1 MALLHWAP
9 QYNVQIPEID
19 AEHQALFGVLNDL
32 WAATER
38 GSDKQA
44 TADAIHRV
52 SETMR
57 NHLRHEESLL
67 EEWGY
72 PRFGEHVLEHQ
83 KLLMQLDALVA
94 SADSNDK
101 HELEIGELNF
111 ISNWLCS
118 HIENS
123 DKDYARFV
131 ARKEGGGEI
140 AKSSPSWRQ
149 RIAASV
155 TLSRSVMAAL
165 ILITMAVDITVVGL
179 LSYGLNA
186 TRNLQER
193 EIRATV
199 ESTALLLDH
208 NISESV
214 SKIDLTLH
222 EIEDWLEHE
231 LRVKGRIEDREAKM
245 FLDNRKSWLS
255 GLANF
260 RVTDEHGT
268 ILYGS
273 GTFPSESTS
282 ISDRDHFIVHRE
294 NSRSGLFVSNPILT
308 RIGHEWGISLSRR
321 YNRQDGSFAG
331 VISATVNIDYFN
343 SLLSAARLGA
353 NGVALLR
360 DGDTGMIARYPASSS
375 PSQQIGTK
383 VFSDELAQ
391 AIASGDQ
398 ARSFHTQRTGDG
410 VERLNAYRRLSA
422 APFHLVVGM
431 GTEDYL
437 AQWHSDVTKAVVIV
451 SAFLLLSVGSVWLLW
466 RLFGLTKKAN
476 NSAQLVREIARSK
489 QQLSEAHRIAR
500 LGFIEL
506 NLITG
511 VYLLGE
517 GTQDML
523 GINPA
528 WKSGSEE
535 DVFFNVA
542 SDDRVRLMDLLSR
555 RSGSCFELE
564 LRIGARTLH
573 VLGEVSSDSAA
584 PAMVVMTL
592 QDITDRIIAEQERA
606 AMIERIA
613 ESDRMEALG
622 TLAGGI
628 AHEINTPTQYVSD
641 NIAFM
646 SDGISSLLDLAESVK
661 AAKSTEG
668 DLVAMTK
675 NLDGLDLDFLKA
687 ELPAAAAQ
695 AQDGTLRIAKIVQA
709 IKEFSYPSS
718 KLPHPIDLN
727 HLIDVVATVTRNQWK
742 YVAELEFDLDP
753 DLPKI
758 SAIEGEINQ
767 VLVNL
772 LVNATHAI
780 AELGSSS
787 LGRIK
792 VKTQSLGD
800 GVELTVRDSGVGI
813 EPENLKQIFEL
824 FFTTK
829 APGQGTGQG
838 LAITK
843 AIIHRHGGQI
853 TAESDP
859 GSGACFRIRLPIEI
873 PAASSEDDS
882 LS

>member
-9 QYNVQIPEID
+9 EYSVQIPEID

-260 RVTDEHGT
+260 RVTDEH
-268 ILYGS
+268 
-273 GTFPSESTS
+273 
-282 ISDRDHFIVHRE
+282 
-294 NSRSGLFVSNPILT
+294 
-308 RIGHEWGISLSRR
+308 
-321 YNRQDGSFAG
+321 
-331 VISATVNIDYFN
+331 
-343 SLLSAARLGA
+343 
-353 NGVALLR
+353 
-360 DGDTGMIARYPASSS
+360 
-375 PSQQIGTK
+375 
-383 VFSDELAQ
+383 
-391 AIASGDQ
+391 
-398 ARSFHTQRTGDG
+398 
-410 VERLNAYRRLSA
+410 
-422 APFHLVVGM
+422 HLV
-431 GTEDYL
+431 
-437 AQWHSDVTKAVVIV
+437 W
-451 SAFLLLSVGSVWLLW
+451 
-466 RLFGLTKKAN
+466 FG
-476 NSAQLVREIARSK
+476 
-489 QQLSEAHRIAR
+489 H
-500 LGFIEL
+500 
-506 NLITG
+506 
-511 VYLLGE
+511 
-517 GTQDML
+517 
-523 GINPA
+523 
-528 WKSGSEE
+528 
-535 DVFFNVA
+535 
-542 SDDRVRLMDLLSR
+542 
-555 RSGSCFELE
+555 
-564 LRIGARTLH
+564 
-573 VLGEVSSDSAA
+573 
-584 PAMVVMTL
+584 
-592 QDITDRIIAEQERA
+592 
-606 AMIERIA
+606 
-613 ESDRMEALG
+613 
-622 TLAGGI
+622 
-628 AHEINTPTQYVSD
+628 
-641 NIAFM
+641 
-646 SDGISSLLDLAESVK
+646 
-661 AAKSTEG
+661 
-668 DLVAMTK
+668 
-675 NLDGLDLDFLKA
+675 
-687 ELPAAAAQ
+687 LP
-695 AQDGTLRIAKIVQA
+695 L
-709 IKEFSYPSS
+709 
-718 KLPHPIDLN
+718 
-727 HLIDVVATVTRNQWK
+727 
-742 YVAELEFDLDP
+742 
-753 DLPKI
+753 
-758 SAIEGEINQ
+758 
-767 VLVNL
+767 
-772 LVNATHAI
+772 
-780 AELGSSS
+780 
-787 LGRIK
+787 
-792 VKTQSLGD
+792 
-800 GVELTVRDSGVGI
+800 
-813 EPENLKQIFEL
+813 
-824 FFTTK
+824 
-829 APGQGTGQG
+829 
-838 LAITK
+838 
-843 AIIHRHGGQI
+843 
-853 TAESDP
+853 
-859 GSGACFRIRLPIEI
+859 
-873 PAASSEDDS
+873 
-882 LS
+882 